1 MNLILFKETKTEG
14 FGIYPFN
21 KFGTL
26 ISVWGLRFLESALPS
41 AIREEDVG
49 SFVPNKPDEA
59 SLGEMNKGKQYRRSE
74 KKKKKANA
82 SRRESRNNKAKHQG
96 RQALLRQHQ
105 QRLGPIQREE
115 ALIERLLNPL
125 SRVGW
130 LSKFESRGMPP
141 PVWLRPANRR
151 PVPACHLAG
160 YPGTS
165 MLSHADTNTVLYRSP
180 GNFPRDNSD
189 KIENLM

>member
-82 SRRESRNNKAKHQG
+82 SRR
-96 RQALLRQHQ
+96 LRENAYVDA
-105 QRLGPIQREE
+105 RLYVATAPGKGDSIKG
-115 ALIERLLNPL
+115 
-125 SRVGW
+125 V
-130 LSKFESRGMPP
+130 SK
-141 PVWLRPANRR
+141 VILRPFRSFKVESPRVLIAVETSLPKEIGRTKRR
-151 PVPACHLAG
+151 REGKEKGRKLEGKCWQACHSSWFLF
-160 YPGTS
+160 
-165 MLSHADTNTVLYRSP
+165 LSGRLFVARFDVDEAKRA
-180 GNFPRDNSD
+180 
-189 KIENLM
+189 